1 MIIKPS
7 SLGDF
12 MASLQQYTMQEKFF
26 KWQNYLQLV
35 KQTESPFYQ
44 ASLENFLEYYPFNH
58 TYWGEIVE
66 QALKVPKTG
75 KANAVRL

>member
-1 MIIKPS
+1 MTIKPP

-12 MASLQQYTMQEKFF
+12 MATLHQYSMQEKFY
-26 KWQNYLQLV
+26 KWQSYLQLV

-44 ASLENFLEYYPFNH
+44 ASLEKFLEYYPFNH